1 MDYFFLSNIYME
13 YYIEQHK
20 NEMEAQQSEE
30 EKREEAVVPK
40 KSRKWDLSHL
50 TLFFMMW

>member
-20 NEMEAQQSEE
+20 NEMEAQE
-30 EKREEAVVPK
+30 RVEAVVPK
-40 KSRKWDLSHL
+40 KSKKWDLSHL